1 MQKDA
6 ARSAAELQG
15 VYPKG
20 ALPTGVMDL
29 LLEGRDLGERN
40 IPCLVLG
47 DPSAALGLLFFGAGF
62 SQQKTCPGCDWG
74 KSWNF
79 RMVWVER
86 TSKIISFQPLPPP
99 WGLFQAS
106 SNLALNTGMRSP
118 QILWAHIW
126 NITLPMM
133 G

>member
-20 ALPTGVMDL
+20 ALPTGVMDV

-62 SQQKTCPGCDWG
+62 SEQKTCPGCDCG
-74 KSWNF
+74 KLWDF
-79 RMVWVER
+79 RMVWAER
-86 TSKIISFQPLPPP
+86 TSKIISFQPLPQHGDCSKPHP
-99 WGLFQAS
+99 
-106 SNLALNTGMRSP
+106 TRP
-118 QILWAHIW
+118 
-126 NITLPMM
+126 
-133 G
+133 